1 VDTNNSAKTEPRPL
15 RFEAV
20 EALAANQRGQSWSWA
35 ATTGLPASFSHGI
48 STADPGSANVAIHPT
63 GTSPVTRSSST
74 QESGPQCGSEPRV
87 TSGTLNRLVFTP
99 KQPAEHSV
107 PQRAK
112 LIVRSS
118 EQSAKECHPSDTGAG
133 RRWIVRFLAFC
144 CIGLIP
150 WTIGLALTLP
160 RTYVVKNWPFAWT
173 GFDLMLLTCLGTT
186 AWSLWKQRQIA
197 IPVSMITSV
206 LLLCDAWFD
215 ILTAH
220 GGHCLMVSIGTAIF
234 AELPIAILLG
244 LISVRLLHAS
254 WTPYRGV
261 GSRSP
266 SRSLWSTPLTTP
278 LIVKRNR
285 TLPDAGTASTVGVTS
300 QLEARPMARPT
311 VASSTTDARPL
322 VHTNR

>member
-1 VDTNNSAKTEPRPL
+1 VDTNNSAKREPRPL

-35 ATTGLPASFSHGI
+35 ATTVLPASFSPGI
-48 STADPGSANVAIHPT
+48 STAHPGSANGAIHPT

-74 QESGPQCGSEPRV
+74 QESGPQCGSEPQV
-87 TSGTLNRLVFTP
+87 TSGIPNRLVFTT
-99 KQPAEHSV
+99 KEPAELSG

-112 LIVRSS
+112 LIAHSF
-118 EQSAKECHPSDTGAG
+118 EQSPKECHPSDTGAG
-133 RRWIVRFLAFC
+133 RRWIVRFLASC

-160 RTYVVKNWPFAWT
+160 RTYLVKNWPFAWT
-173 GFDLMLLTCLGTT
+173 GFDLVLLTCLGIT
-186 AWSLWKQRQIA
+186 AWSLWKQRQVA
-197 IPVSMITSV
+197 IPASMITSV

-215 ILTAH
+215 IVTAH

-244 LISVRLLHAS
+244 LISVRLLHTS
-254 WTPYRGV
+254 WTPYQGV
-261 GSRSP
+261 GSRST

-278 LIVKRNR
+278 LRIKRSR
-285 TLPDAGTASTVGVTS
+285 TLRDAGTATTVGVTS
-300 QLEARPMARPT
+300 QLE
-311 VASSTTDARPL
+311 VWSSLASTAMDTRPL
-322 VHTNR
+322 AHSNN

>member
-1 VDTNNSAKTEPRPL
+1 VDANNSAKTEPRPL

-35 ATTGLPASFSHGI
+35 ATTGLHASFSPGI
-48 STADPGSANVAIHPT
+48 STADPGSANGAIHPT

-74 QESGPQCGSEPRV
+74 QKSGPLCGSEPQL
-87 TSGTLNRLVFTP
+87 TSGIPNRLVFTQQ
-99 KQPAEHSV
+99 QPDEPPV
-107 PQRAK
+107 PQRAT
-112 LIVRSS
+112 LIARSS
-118 EQSAKECHPSDTGAG
+118 EQSAKECRPSDAGAG

-160 RTYVVKNWPFAWT
+160 RTYLVKNWPFAWT
-173 GFDLMLLTCLGTT
+173 GFDLVLLTCLGTT

-244 LISVRLLHAS
+244 LISVRLLQAS

-266 SRSLWSTPLTTP
+266 SRSLWSAPLTTP
-278 LIVKRNR
+278 LRIKRTR
-285 TLPDAGTASTVGVTS
+285 TFPDAGTGSAEGVTS
-300 QLEARPMARPT
+300 QLEARPM
-311 VASSTTDARPL
+311 VASTAPDARPL
-322 VHTNR
+322 AHSNR